1 MYKYL
6 RKISVA
12 TIASFVLVGPVYS
25 TVESGKANAESAKAV
40 DKEMKQR
47 EKIGNAL
54 LEEID
59 NSKKD
64 FKDLSVTE
72 KLKGQVR
79 DYKNGVAERGKA
91 TITAKAG
98 AKAIRATVNKVG
110 EKAWDKLVA
119 KIENTTG
126 TKLVMFHYQS
136 INKFCDIL
144 TGFEGNLAEGM
155 ATGLTNNFGFNK
167 QFAYIVARAFIAIV
181 L

>member
-12 TIASFVLVGPVYS
+12 TIASFVLVGTVYS

-64 FKDLSVTE
+64 FKDPSVTE

>member
-25 TVESGKANAESAKAV
+25 TVESGKANAETAKAV

-59 NSKKD
+59 NSKED
-64 FKDLSVTE
+64 FKAPSVTE

-98 AKAIRATVNKVG
+98 AKAIRATVNKIG

-144 TGFEGNLAEGM
+144 TGFEGNLAEGI
-155 ATGLTNNFGFNK
+155 
-167 QFAYIVARAFIAIV
+167 AYRID
-181 L
+181 

>member
-1 MYKYL
+1 MYKNL
-6 RKISVA
+6 RKIA
-12 TIASFVLVGPVYS
+12 TASIATSLLIGPVYF
-25 TVESGKANAESAKAV
+25 TVESGKANAETVKAV
-40 DKEMKQR
+40 DEEMKQR

-59 NSKKD
+59 NSKQD
-64 FKDLSVTE
+64 FKEPSVAE

-91 TITAKAG
+91 TVTAKAG
-98 AKAIRATVNKVG
+98 AKAIRATVNKIG
-110 EKAWDKLVA
+110 EKAWNKLVA

-144 TGFEGNLAEGM
+144 TEFEGNLADGI
-155 ATGLTNNFGFNK
+155 AIGLTNNFGFNK

>member
-6 RKISVA
+6 RKISIA

-25 TVESGKANAESAKAV
+25 TVESGKANAETAKAV

-59 NSKKD
+59 NSKED
-64 FKDLSVTE
+64 FKDPSVTE

-98 AKAIRATVNKVG
+98 AKAIRATVNKIG

-144 TGFEGNLAEGM
+144 TGFEGNLAEGI

>member
-64 FKDLSVTE
+64 FKDPSVTE

-79 DYKNGVAERGKA
+79 DYKNGLAERGKA

>member
-12 TIASFVLVGPVYS
+12 TIASFVLVGPVYF
-25 TVESGKANAESAKAV
+25 TIESGKANAETAKAV

-47 EKIGNAL
+47 EKIANAL

-59 NSKKD
+59 NSKED
-64 FKDLSVTE
+64 FKDPSVTE

-144 TGFEGNLAEGM
+144 TGFEGDLADGI

-167 QFAYIVARAFIAIV
+167 QFSYIVARAFIAIV

>member
-6 RKISVA
+6 RKNSVA

-25 TVESGKANAESAKAV
+25 TVESGKANAETAKAV

-64 FKDLSVTE
+64 FKDPSVTE

-98 AKAIRATVNKVG
+98 AKVIRATVNKIG

-144 TGFEGNLAEGM
+144 TGFEGNLAEGI

>member
-12 TIASFVLVGPVYS
+12 TIASFVLVRPVYS
-25 TVESGKANAESAKAV
+25 TVESGKANAETAKAV

-59 NSKKD
+59 NSKED
-64 FKDLSVTE
+64 FKDPSVTE

-98 AKAIRATVNKVG
+98 AKAIRATVNKIG

-144 TGFEGNLAEGM
+144 TGFEGNLAEGI

>member
-25 TVESGKANAESAKAV
+25 TVESGKANAETAKAV

-59 NSKKD
+59 NSKED
-64 FKDLSVTE
+64 FKDPSVTE

-98 AKAIRATVNKVG
+98 AKAIRATVNKIG

-136 INKFCDIL
+136 INKF
-144 TGFEGNLAEGM
+144 
-155 ATGLTNNFGFNK
+155 
-167 QFAYIVARAFIAIV
+167 
-181 L
+181 

>member
-64 FKDLSVTE
+64 FKDPSVTE

-167 QFAYIVARAFIAIV
+167 QFAYILARAFIAIV

>member
-64 FKDLSVTE
+64 FKDPSVTE

-136 INKFCDIL
+136 INRFCDIL

>member
-1 MYKYL
+1 
-6 RKISVA
+6 SVA
-12 TIASFVLVGPVYS
+12 
-25 TVESGKANAESAKAV
+25 
-40 DKEMKQR
+40 
-47 EKIGNAL
+47 
-54 LEEID
+54 
-59 NSKKD
+59 
-64 FKDLSVTE
+64 E

-91 TITAKAG
+91 TVTAKAG
-98 AKAIRATVNKVG
+98 AKAIRATVNKIG
-110 EKAWDKLVA
+110 EKAWNKLVA
-119 KIENTTG
+119 KIENATG

-144 TGFEGNLAEGM
+144 TGFEGNLADGI

>member
-64 FKDLSVTE
+64 FKDPSVTE

-167 QFAYIVARAFIAIV
+167 QFTYIVARAFIAIV

>member
-1 MYKYL
+1 M
-6 RKISVA
+6 
-12 TIASFVLVGPVYS
+12 
-25 TVESGKANAESAKAV
+25 
-40 DKEMKQR
+40 
-47 EKIGNAL
+47 
-54 LEEID
+54 
-59 NSKKD
+59 
-64 FKDLSVTE
+64 
-72 KLKGQVR
+72 
-79 DYKNGVAERGKA
+79 
-91 TITAKAG
+91 
-98 AKAIRATVNKVG
+98 

-144 TGFEGNLAEGM
+144 TGFEGNLAEGI